1 MNCLFGVWVPCFRS
15 SAALTA
21 VVMSAHSPSLCD
33 RSHCCF
39 VVVVVVV
46 VVVVAVAFF
55 WSAKH
60 TVVGLLFK

>member
-33 RSHCCF
+33 RSRCCF
-39 VVVVVVV
+39 V

-55 WSAKH
+55 VSAKH
-60 TVVGLLFK
+60 TVVGRLFK